1 MNKVIVTACV
11 AVFAAVSA
19 QAQGMGTVRDINGF
33 GKEYLAQAEKPKA
46 QLSKVE
52 QARVDSISKAA
63 ERAAFLAAVRQ
74 RKAKKAGEGE
84 KKEEGKTEVAV
95 SCPSCYTGSTGAK
108 MMMYADTKKGRQ
120 AKQNAA
126 QETAARDTTEEV
138 SWWRALAWW
147 IPFPGE
153 SDTEYR
159 ERMAIQGQPASMPF
173 K

>member
-52 QARVDSISKAA
+52 RARVDSISKAA

-84 KKEEGKTEVAV
+84 KKEEGKAEVAV

-120 AKQNAA
+120 AKQNTA
-126 QETAARDTTEEV
+126 QANDSTKTTEEP
-138 SWWRALAWW
+138 SFWAFFIRTFAQ
-147 IPFPGE
+147 GG
-153 SDTEYR
+153 
-159 ERMAIQGQPASMPF
+159 MAT